1 MPTGRRGQAA
11 PPTRPGGE
19 AAESAGAATAGPPR
33 GIRGMRGLPWRVRV
47 ARRLGRELP
56 PARYGVGWIPHL
68 EVPGAEGVTLLT
80 DHYVP
85 LTDQVRGTILV
96 RTPYGRGFPWAH
108 LYGVAFA
115 EQGFHVLLQSCRGTG
130 GSTGRFE
137 PFRNEAADGQA
148 TVAWLRGQDWFTGRL
163 GTIGASYLG
172 YTQLALAADPPPE
185 LKAAVV
191 QVGVH
196 DPAAIAY
203 PGGVFALANVLSATA
218 ATFSS
223 QGILRLTR
231 ALVHLQLHYKRATRI
246 LPLKQACHQALG
258 EPVPYLEQWLDH
270 EDPGD
275 AYWRDLRLDLTQTRW
290 QVPTALQGGW
300 YDAALDQT
308 LAQYAQLKANGC
320 EVSLLV
326 GPWSHSSAFTRDGLR
341 TISRQALAWMTE
353 RLASDGGVEDKPGAP
368 VRVHVG
374 GSAQWRDLQAWP
386 PHDGSHAWY
395 LNGGAFSPDDHD
407 RTGSSSFRYD
417 PADPT
422 PSVGG
427 QLLSAEAGPRDNRA
441 VEARPDVLVFTSEPL
456 QAPLDVLGPV
466 RAVLHLRASTG
477 HAHVFVRLCDVD
489 PQGRSRNVT
498 DGILRL
504 PPGALAEEAV
514 TVPMSS
520 TAHQFAPGHRL
531 RLQVSGGANPRF
543 ARNTG
548 TGEPLATATRLVP
561 TDIEVYH
568 DQGRPSAL
576 LLPATDTTAGRQSL
590 CLSGPGSL
598 VTRP

>member
-1 MPTGRRGQAA
+1 MPAVRRGQAA
-11 PPTRPGGE
+11 EPAETPAEPGGGT
-19 AAESAGAATAGPPR
+19 SAGSPR
-33 GIRGMRGLPWRVRV
+33 GIRGMRGLPRRVRI
-47 ARRLGRELP
+47 ARRLARELP
-56 PARYGVGWIPHL
+56 PARCGVGWVPRL

-85 LTDQVRGTILV
+85 FADQGYGTILV

-148 TVAWLRGQDWFTGRL
+148 AVAWLRGQDWFTGRL
-163 GTIGASYLG
+163 GTIGSSYLG
-172 YTQLALAADPPPE
+172 YVQLALAEDPPPE
-185 LKAAVV
+185 LKAAIV
-191 QVGVH
+191 QVGLH
-196 DPAAIAY
+196 DPAGIVY
-203 PGGVFALANVLSATA
+203 PGKVFALVNVLSATA

-223 QGILRLTR
+223 QGLLRAAR
-231 ALVHLQLHYKRATRI
+231 AIVRLQLRYKRATQI
-246 LPLKQACHQALG
+246 LPIKEACRQALG

-275 AYWRDLRLDLTQTRW
+275 AYWEDLRLDLSRW
-290 QVPTALQGGW
+290 QVPTALQGAW
-300 YDAALDQT
+300 YDTVLDQT
-308 LAQYAQLKANGC
+308 LAQYAALKANGC
-320 EVSLLV
+320 EVSLLI
-326 GPWSHSSAFTRDGLR
+326 GPWSHSSAFIKDGLR
-341 TISRQALAWMTE
+341 IISRQALAWMSE
-353 RLASDGGVEDKPGAP
+353 RLAGDGAGDKPEAP

-374 GSAQWRDLQAWP
+374 GSAQWRDLEAWP
-386 PHDGSHAWY
+386 PNDGSQAWY
-395 LNGGAFSPDDHD
+395 LNGGGALILDPHD

-427 QLLSAEAGPRDNRA
+427 QLLSPEAGPRDNRA

-456 QAPLDVLGPV
+456 RASLDVLGPV
-466 RAVLHLRASTG
+466 RAALHLRASTG

-489 PQGRSRNVT
+489 PQGRSWNVT

-504 PPGALAEEAV
+504 TPGALAEEAV

-531 RLQVSGGANPRF
+531 RLQVSGGAHPRF
-543 ARNTG
+543 VRNTG

-568 DQGRPSAL
+568 DQARPSAL
-576 LLPATDTTAGRQSL
+576 LLPAANTTADR
-590 CLSGPGSL
+590 
-598 VTRP
+598 

>member
-1 MPTGRRGQAA
+1 MAARSEVVRR
-11 PPTRPGGE
+11 P
-19 AAESAGAATAGPPR
+19 
-33 GIRGMRGLPWRVRV
+33 
-47 ARRLGRELP
+47 
-56 PARYGVGWIPHL
+56 
-68 EVPGAEGVTLLT
+68 
-80 DHYVP
+80 
-85 LTDQVRGTILV
+85 
-96 RTPYGRGFPWAH
+96 
-108 LYGVAFA
+108 
-115 EQGFHVLLQSCRGTG
+115 
-130 GSTGRFE
+130 
-137 PFRNEAADGQA
+137 
-148 TVAWLRGQDWFTGRL
+148 L
-163 GTIGASYLG
+163 GTIGSSYLG
-172 YTQLALAADPPPE
+172 YVQLALAADPPPE

-196 DPAAIAY
+196 DPAMMVY
-203 PGGVFALANVLSATA
+203 PGGVFALVNVLSATA

-223 QGILRLTR
+223 QGLLRATR
-231 ALVHLQLHYKRATRI
+231 AVVHLALRYKRAARI
-246 LPLKQACHQALG
+246 LPVKEACRQALG

-275 AYWRDLRLDLTQTRW
+275 AYWRDLRLDLTHTRW
-290 QVPTALQGGW
+290 QVPTALHGGW

-308 LAQYAQLKANGC
+308 LAQYAALKANGC

-326 GPWSHSSAFTRDGLR
+326 GPWSHSSAFIKDGLR
-341 TISRQALAWMTE
+341 MISRGALAWMTE
-353 RLASDGGVEDKPGAP
+353 RLADDGGAGDKPEAP

-374 GSAQWRDLQAWP
+374 GEAQWRDLEAWP
-386 PHDGSHAWY
+386 PHDGSQAWY
-395 LNGGAFSPDDHD
+395 LNGGGALSRDAHD

-427 QLLSAEAGPRDNRA
+427 QLLSTEAGPKDNRA

-456 QAPLDVLGPV
+456 RAPLDVLGPV

-489 PQGRSRNVT
+489 PQGRSWNVT
-498 DGILRL
+498 DGILCL
-504 PPGALAEEAV
+504 TPGALAEEAV

-531 RLQVSGGANPRF
+531 RLQVSGGAHPRF

-561 TDIEVYH
+561 TEIEVYH
-568 DQGRPSAL
+568 HQARPSAL
-576 LLPATDTTAGRQSL
+576 LLPAPDTSSTG
-590 CLSGPGSL
+590 
-598 VTRP
+598 

>member
-1 MPTGRRGQAA
+1 MPTVRRGQAA
-11 PPTRPGGE
+11 PSTKPGVPAAEPGGE
-19 AAESAGAATAGPPR
+19 ITVGLPR
-33 GIRGMRGLPWRVRV
+33 GIRGMQGLPRRVRV
-47 ARRLGRELP
+47 ARRLTRELP
-56 PARYGVGWIPHL
+56 PGRCGAGWIPRL
-68 EVPGAEGVTLLT
+68 EVPGAEGVTLIT

-85 LTDQVRGTILV
+85 LVDQARGTILV

-115 EQGFHVLLQSCRGTG
+115 QQGFHVLLQSCRGTG

-172 YTQLALAADPPPE
+172 YVQLALADDPPPE

-196 DPAAIAY
+196 DPAMVVY
-203 PGGVFALANVLSATA
+203 PGGVFALANVLSAAA

-223 QGILRLTR
+223 QGLLRLTR
-231 ALVHLQLHYKRATRI
+231 ALVRLQLRYKRVTRI
-246 LPLKQACHQALG
+246 LPLKQACREALG
-258 EPVPYLEQWLDH
+258 EPVSYLEQWLDH

-275 AYWRDLRLDLTQTRW
+275 AYWRDLRLDLTDTRW
-290 QVPTALQGGW
+290 RAPTALQGGW

-308 LAQYAQLKANGC
+308 LAQYAALKATGC

-326 GPWSHSSAFTRDGLR
+326 GPWSHSSAFLKDGLR
-341 TISRQALAWMTE
+341 MITRQALAWMTE
-353 RLASDGGVEDKPGAP
+353 QLADDGDARDKPEAP

-374 GSAQWRDLQAWP
+374 GSAQWRDLEAWP
-386 PHDGSHAWY
+386 PNDGSQAWY
-395 LNGGAFSPDDHD
+395 LNGGGALSRDAHD

-427 QLLSAEAGPRDNRA
+427 QLLSPEAGPRDNRA
-441 VEARPDVLVFTSEPL
+441 VESRSDVLVFTSEPL
-456 QAPLDVLGPV
+456 RAPLDVLGPV
-466 RAVLHLRASTG
+466 RAVIHVRASTG
-477 HAHVFVRLCDVD
+477 YAHIFVRLCDVD
-489 PQGRSRNVT
+489 PQWRSWNVT

-504 PPGALAEEAV
+504 TPGALAEEAV
-514 TVPMSS
+514 TVPMSA

-531 RLQVSGGANPRF
+531 RLQVSGGAHPRF

-548 TGEPLATATRLVP
+548 TGEPLATGTRLVP

-568 DQGRPSAL
+568 DQARPSAL
-576 LLPATDTTAGRQSL
+576 LLPATDATAGQ
-590 CLSGPGSL
+590 
-598 VTRP
+598 

>member
-1 MPTGRRGQAA
+1 MPTVGPGQAV
-11 PPTRPGGE
+11 PPAKPGRE
-19 AAESAGAATAGPPR
+19 AAGPGREAAAGPPP
-33 GIRGMRGLPWRVRV
+33 GIGGMRGLPLRVRV
-47 ARRLGRELP
+47 ARRLGWELP
-56 PARYGVGWIPHL
+56 PARCGVGWVPRL

-85 LTDQVRGTILV
+85 VTDRVRGTILV

-172 YTQLALAADPPPE
+172 YVQLALAADPPPE

-191 QVGVH
+191 QVGLQ
-196 DPAAIAY
+196 DPGAFVY

-231 ALVHLQLHYKRATRI
+231 ALVHLQLHYKRAARI
-246 LPLKQACHQALG
+246 LPIKQACRQALG

-275 AYWRDLRLDLTQTRW
+275 TLWRDLRVDLARW
-290 QVPTALQGGW
+290 RVPTALQGGW
-300 YDAALDQT
+300 YDAVLDQT
-308 LAQYAQLKANGC
+308 LAQYAELKANGC

-326 GPWSHSSAFTRDGLR
+326 GPWSHSSAFTGDGLR
-341 TISRQALAWMTE
+341 VISRQALAWMTE
-353 RLASDGGVEDKPGAP
+353 RLAGDGGAEDKPGAP

-374 GSAQWRDLQAWP
+374 GSAQWRDLEAWP
-386 PHDGSHAWY
+386 PHDGSQAWY
-395 LNGGAFSPDDHD
+395 LNGGGALSRDDHD
-407 RTGSSSFRYD
+407 RTGSSSFRYN

-427 QLLSAEAGPRDNRA
+427 QLLSPEAGARDNRA

-456 QAPLDVLGPV
+456 AETLDVLGPV

-504 PPGALAEEAV
+504 TPGVLAEEAV
-514 TVPMSS
+514 TVRMSS
-520 TAHQFAPGHRL
+520 AAHHFAPGHRV
-531 RLQVSGGANPRF
+531 RLQVSGGAHPRF

-561 TDIEVYH
+561 TDIELCH
-568 DQGRPSAL
+568 DQARPSAL
-576 LLPATDTTAGRQSL
+576 LLPADATTADQ
-590 CLSGPGSL
+590 
-598 VTRP
+598 

>member
-11 PPTRPGGE
+11 PPTKPGGE
-19 AAESAGAATAGPPR
+19 GAGANGTAAKPGGEGAGANGTASAGPPR

-47 ARRLGRELP
+47 TRRLGRELP
-56 PARYGVGWIPHL
+56 PARCRVGWIPRL

-85 LTDQVRGTILV
+85 LGDQGRGTILV

-130 GSTGRFE
+130 GSTGQFE

-172 YTQLALAADPPPE
+172 YTQLALAVDPPPE

-223 QGILRLTR
+223 QGSLRLMR

-246 LPLKQACHQALG
+246 LPLKQACRQALG
-258 EPVPYLEQWLDH
+258 EPVPYLERWLDH

-326 GPWSHSSAFTRDGLR
+326 GPWSHSSAFARDGLR

-353 RLASDGGVEDKPGAP
+353 QLAGDGGVEDKPGAP
-368 VRVHVG
+368 ARVHVG
-374 GSAQWRDLQAWP
+374 GSAQWRDLEAWP
-386 PHDGSHAWY
+386 PHDGSQAWY
-395 LNGGAFSPDDHD
+395 LNGGALSRDDHD

-427 QLLSAEAGPRDNRA
+427 QLLSPE
-441 VEARPDVLVFTSEPL
+441 
-456 QAPLDVLGPV
+456 
-466 RAVLHLRASTG
+466 
-477 HAHVFVRLCDVD
+477 
-489 PQGRSRNVT
+489 
-498 DGILRL
+498 
-504 PPGALAEEAV
+504 
-514 TVPMSS
+514 
-520 TAHQFAPGHRL
+520 
-531 RLQVSGGANPRF
+531 
-543 ARNTG
+543 
-548 TGEPLATATRLVP
+548 
-561 TDIEVYH
+561 
-568 DQGRPSAL
+568 GRPA
-576 LLPATDTTAGRQSL
+576 
-590 CLSGPGSL
+590 
-598 VTRP
+598 

>member
-1 MPTGRRGQAA
+1 MPTVRRGQATGDTE
-11 PPTRPGGE
+11 PGPT
-19 AAESAGAATAGPPR
+19 AAEHSRGVTAGPPH
-33 GIRGMRGLPWRVRV
+33 GIRGMRGLPRRVRL
-47 ARRLGRELP
+47 ARRLARELP
-56 PARYGVGWIPHL
+56 PGRCGVGWIPRL

-85 LTDQVRGTILV
+85 LVDQGRGTILV

-148 TVAWLRGQDWFTGRL
+148 TIAWLRGQDWFTGRL
-163 GTIGASYLG
+163 GTIGSSYLG
-172 YTQLALAADPPPE
+172 YVQLALAGDPPPE

-191 QVGVH
+191 QVGLH
-196 DPAAIAY
+196 DPAAMVY
-203 PGGVFALANVLSATA
+203 PGGVFALANVLAAAA

-223 QGILRLTR
+223 RSLLRATR
-231 ALVHLQLHYKRATRI
+231 AVVRLQLHYKRATRI
-246 LPLKQACHQALG
+246 LPVKQACREALG

-270 EDPGD
+270 ENPGD
-275 AYWRDLRLDLTQTRW
+275 AYWRDLRLDLNQLSQWR
-290 QVPTALQGGW
+290 VPTALQGGW
-300 YDAALDQT
+300 YDAVLDQT
-308 LAQYAQLKANGC
+308 LAQYAALKANGC
-320 EVSLLV
+320 EVSLLL
-326 GPWSHSSAFTRDGLR
+326 GPWSHSSAFTKDGLR

-353 RLASDGGVEDKPGAP
+353 RLAADDGAGDRPETA

-374 GSAQWRDLQAWP
+374 GSAQWRDLEAWP
-386 PHDGSHAWY
+386 PHDGSQAWY
-395 LNGGAFSPDDHD
+395 LNGGSALSRDAQD

-427 QLLSAEAGPRDNRA
+427 QLLSPEAGPRDNRA
-441 VEARPDVLVFTSEPL
+441 VETRPDVLVFTSEPL
-456 QAPLDVLGPV
+456 QAPLDVLGAV

-489 PQGRSRNVT
+489 PQGRSWNIT

-504 PPGALAEEAV
+504 TPTALAEEVA

-520 TAHQFAPGHRL
+520 TAYQFAPGHRL
-531 RLQVSGGANPRF
+531 RLQVSGGAHPRF

-548 TGEPLATATRLVP
+548 AEEPLATATHLVP

-568 DQGRPSAL
+568 DQARPSAL
-576 LLPATDTTAGRQSL
+576 LLPAADTTADR
-590 CLSGPGSL
+590 
-598 VTRP
+598 

>member
-1 MPTGRRGQAA
+1 MAFATLGTGLMLNQDISSGVFGRFRSLPIARWA
-11 PPTRPGGE
+11 PL
-19 AAESAGAATAGPPR
+19 AGAVLGDMVRYLISVAITIAAGMILGFRVTTNP
-33 GIRGMRGLPWRVRV
+33 ISAVAACLLLLAFALAMCWVSALIGM
-47 ARRLGRELP
+47 
-56 PARYGVGWIPHL
+56 
-68 EVPGAEGVTLLT
+68 
-80 DHYVP
+80 
-85 LTDQVRGTILV
+85 LV
-96 RTPYGRGFPWAH
+96 K

-172 YTQLALAADPPPE
+172 YVQLALAADPPPE

-191 QVGVH
+191 QVGLH
-196 DPAAIAY
+196 DPAAFVY
-203 PGGVFALANVLSATA
+203 PGGVFALGNVLSATA

-231 ALVHLQLHYKRATRI
+231 ALVHLQLHFKRAARI
-246 LPLKQACHQALG
+246 LPIKQACRQAPG
-258 EPVPYLEQWLDH
+258 EPVAYLEQWLDH

-275 AYWRDLRLDLTQTRW
+275 TLWQGLRVDLARW
-290 QVPTALQGGW
+290 PVPTALQGGW
-300 YDAALDQT
+300 YDAVLDQT
-308 LAQYAQLKANGC
+308 LAQYAELKANGC

-341 TISRQALAWMTE
+341 VTSRQALAWMTE
-353 RLASDGGVEDKPGAP
+353 RLAGDGGAEDKPGAP

-374 GSAQWRDLQAWP
+374 GSAQWRDLEAWP
-386 PHDGSHAWY
+386 PHDGSQAWY
-395 LNGGAFSPDDHD
+395 LNGGGALSRDDHD
-407 RTGSSSFRYD
+407 RTGSSSFRYN

-427 QLLSAEAGPRDNRA
+427 QLLSPEAGPRDNRA

-456 QAPLDVLGPV
+456 PETLDVLGPV

-504 PPGALAEEAV
+504 TPGALAEEAV

-520 TAHQFAPGHRL
+520 AAHQFAPGHRL
-531 RLQVSGGANPRF
+531 RLQVSGGAHPRF

-561 TDIEVYH
+561 TDIELYH
-568 DQGRPSAL
+568 DQARPSAL
-576 LLPATDTTAGRQSL
+576 LLPADDTTADQ
-590 CLSGPGSL
+590 
-598 VTRP
+598 